1 MRSTRDLNSTR
12 DRPELAPARATLQ
25 AGSRVA
31 LRRAFD
37 LFDAD
42 GSGEIDRSEL
52 RVMMGRLGLIRPG
65 AKGAEAQID
74 AMLVAAVSAMHFL
87 TASMMP
93 SRAHEH
99 LNATLHLLTTVNRM
113 GPGLRQKPE
122 DLLRRIRQTV
132 RGPAVRRPLPS
143 ARDARRSAVV
153 GLCGM
158 ALAAG

>member
-74 AMLVAAVSAMHFL
+74 AMLVAAVSVMHFL
-87 TASMMP
+87 TASMMS

-99 LNATLHLLTTVNRM
+99 LNATLRMPITANRVD
-113 GPGLRQKPE
+113 PGL
-122 DLLRRIRQTV
+122 
-132 RGPAVRRPLPS
+132 
-143 ARDARRSAVV
+143 
-153 GLCGM
+153 
-158 ALAAG
+158 